1 MLAKGENSMLN
12 PSPILHL
19 KAAALRD
26 RITQLRSE
34 LAAVIEARTE
44 LELWEGP
51 ALEALYLT
59 KIGPL
64 ELRKLK
70 IQAETSQSQR
80 RLELLQRELNR
91 GITITRKVL
100 IAIDQELETEMA
112 AWQARLLEREQ
123 AIRTGQAQVDAPLL
137 NLQEI
142 KCLKAHY
149 RHLCRLLHPDLTGG
163 ETALFKCYWHE
174 VQRAYRRADVEL
186 LESLLTAIKAGQED
200 MVQFILDS
208 LTALQEECER
218 LRALIARQTERLCEL
233 RTVPPYCYA
242 MQLKDERWMTAKIA
256 ALEAE
261 IAHEDQIQQHMLLTL
276 ESMLDSLCA
285 TKH

>member
-1 MLAKGENSMLN
+1 MLD
-12 PSPILHL
+12 PSPILHP

-70 IQAETSQSQR
+70 IQAETSRSQR

-142 KCLKAHY
+142 KCLKVHY
-149 RHLCRLLHPDLTGG
+149 RHICRLLHPDLTGG
-163 ETALFKCYWHE
+163 ETALFKRYWYE

-200 MVQFILDS
+200 MAQSILGS

-233 RTVPPYCYA
+233 RTGPPYCYA
-242 MQLKDERWMTAKIA
+242 IQLKDERWMTAKIA

-261 IAHEDQIQQHMLLTL
+261 IAREDQIQQHLLLTL

>member
-1 MLAKGENSMLN
+1 
-12 PSPILHL
+12 
-19 KAAALRD
+19 
-26 RITQLRSE
+26 
-34 LAAVIEARTE
+34 
-44 LELWEGP
+44 
-51 ALEALYLT
+51 
-59 KIGPL
+59 
-64 ELRKLK
+64 
-70 IQAETSQSQR
+70 
-80 RLELLQRELNR
+80 
-91 GITITRKVL
+91 
-100 IAIDQELETEMA
+100 
-112 AWQARLLEREQ
+112 
-123 AIRTGQAQVDAPLL
+123 
-137 NLQEI
+137 
-142 KCLKAHY
+142 
-149 RHLCRLLHPDLTGG
+149 LLHPDLTGG
-163 ETALFKCYWHE
+163 ETALFKRYWHE

-200 MVQFILDS
+200 MVQPILDS

>member
-1 MLAKGENSMLN
+1 MLN
-12 PSPILHL
+12 PSPILRP
-19 KAAALRD
+19 KAADLRD

-70 IQAETSQSQR
+70 IQAETSRSQR

-142 KCLKAHY
+142 KCLKVHY
-149 RHLCRLLHPDLTGG
+149 RHICRLLHPDLTGG
-163 ETALFKCYWHE
+163 ETALFKRYWYE

-200 MVQFILDS
+200 MVQPIPDS

-218 LRALIARQTERLCEL
+218 LCVLIARQTERLCKL
-233 RTVPPYCYA
+233 RTGPPYCYA
-242 MQLKDERWMTAKIA
+242 IQLKDERWMTAKIA

-261 IAHEDQIQQHMLLTL
+261 IAREDQIQQHLLLTL

>member
-1 MLAKGENSMLN
+1 L
-12 PSPILHL
+12 ILKQSHFSAYRYVELTL
-19 KAAALRD
+19 K
-26 RITQLRSE
+26 
-34 LAAVIEARTE
+34 
-44 LELWEGP
+44 
-51 ALEALYLT
+51 
-59 KIGPL
+59 
-64 ELRKLK
+64 KLK

-149 RHLCRLLHPDLTGG
+149 RHICRLLHPDLTGG
-163 ETALFKCYWHE
+163 ETALFKRYWHE
-174 VQRAYRRADVEL
+174 VQRTYRRADVEL

-200 MVQFILDS
+200 MVQSILDS

-261 IAHEDQIQQHMLLTL
+261 ITHEDQIQQHLLLTL

>member
-12 PSPILHL
+12 PSPILHP
-19 KAAALRD
+19 KAATLRD

-91 GITITRKVL
+91 GITITRKIL

-112 AWQARLLEREQ
+112 VWQTRLLEREQ
-123 AIRTGQAQVDAPLL
+123 AIRTGQAQADVPLL

-149 RHLCRLLHPDLTGG
+149 RHICRLLHPDLRGG
-163 ETALFKCYWHE
+163 ETALFKRYWHE

-200 MVQFILDS
+200 MVQPILDS
-208 LTALQEECER
+208 LTALQEECGR
-218 LRALIARQTERLCEL
+218 LHALIAKQMERLCEL
-233 RTVPPYCYA
+233 RTVPPYCYV
-242 MQLKDERWMTAKIA
+242 MQLKDERWMAAKIA

-261 IAHEDQIQQHMLLTL
+261 IAHEEQIQQHMLLTL
-276 ESMLDSLCA
+276 ESVLDSLCA